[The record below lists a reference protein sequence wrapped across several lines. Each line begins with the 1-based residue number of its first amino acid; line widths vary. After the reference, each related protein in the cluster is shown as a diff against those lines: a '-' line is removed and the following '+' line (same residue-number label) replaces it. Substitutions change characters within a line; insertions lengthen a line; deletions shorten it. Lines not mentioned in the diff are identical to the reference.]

1 MDTNDNSKTKSKV
14 VIVGTGMVGMSY
26 AYSLFNQG
34 TVKELVLIDI
44 DKERAE
50 GEAMDLNHG
59 LSYAPRKM
67 KIYAGEYSDCTDAD
81 IVVITAGVSQK
92 EGETRID
99 LLNRNAAIMKIVVGQ
114 IMKND
119 FGGILLVASN
129 PVDILTYVAWKTSG
143 LPSSRVIGS
152 GTSLDT
158 ARLRFE
164 IAKKV
169 NISVKNIHAYIM
181 GEHGDS
187 EFVCW
192 SQAYVGA
199 KPLVDMIESLEG
211 IDFKDLEEI
220 HDSVKNAAYE
230 IIKRKKATYYGIGMT
245 LVSITASI
253 LNDENRIVPIS
264 VYNDGVYDIEKDV
277 YIGLPAVLN
286 AEGVNHV
293 LKLKLN
299 DKEQEQL
306 KHSANLL
313 KGVLNQME
321 Y

>member
-1 MDTNDNSKTKSKV
+1 MTLTSRSKSKV
-14 VIVGTGMVGMSY
+14 VIIGTGMVGMSY
-26 AYSLFNQG
+26 AYSLLNQG

-44 DKERAE
+44 DKERAT

-59 LSYAPRKM
+59 LSFAPRKM
-67 KIYAGEYSDCTDAD
+67 KIFAGQYSDCKDAD

-99 LLNRNAAIMKIVVGQ
+99 LLNRNATIIKSVVDQVMKSQFDGI
-114 IMKND
+114 
-119 FGGILLVASN
+119 ILLASN
-129 PVDILTYVAWKTSG
+129 PVDILTYVAWKASG
-143 LPSSRVIGS
+143 LPASKVIGS

-164 IAKKV
+164 IAQKI
-169 NISVKNIHAYIM
+169 NISIKNIHAYIM

-192 SQAYVGA
+192 SKAYVGA
-199 KPLVDMIESLEG
+199 KPIVDVIETMEE

-220 HDSVKNAAYE
+220 HTSVKNAAYE

-245 LVSITASI
+245 LVSITSAI
-253 LNDENRIVPIS
+253 INDENSIIPIS
-264 VYNDGVYDIEKDV
+264 VYNGGAYDIVKDL

-286 AEGVNHV
+286 AEGVHHV
-293 LKLKLN
+293 VKLKLN
-299 DKEQEQL
+299 DIEQEQL
-306 KHSANLL
+306 EHSANLL
-313 KGVLNQME
+313 KGILNQME

>member
-1 MDTNDNSKTKSKV
+1 MTPTSRSKSKV
-14 VIVGTGMVGMSY
+14 VIIGTGMVGMSY
-26 AYSLFNQG
+26 AYSLLNQG

-44 DKERAE
+44 DKERAT

-59 LSYAPRKM
+59 LSFAPRKM
-67 KIYAGEYSDCTDAD
+67 KIFAGQYSDCKDAD

-99 LLNRNAAIMKIVVGQ
+99 LLNRNATIIKSVVDQVMKSQFDGI
-114 IMKND
+114 
-119 FGGILLVASN
+119 ILLASN
-129 PVDILTYVAWKTSG
+129 PVDILTYVAWKASG
-143 LPSSRVIGS
+143 LPASKVIGS

-164 IAKKV
+164 IAQKI
-169 NISVKNIHAYIM
+169 NISIKNIHAYIM

-192 SQAYVGA
+192 SKAYVGA
-199 KPLVDMIESLEG
+199 KPIVDVIETMEE

-220 HDSVKNAAYE
+220 HTSVKNAAYE

-245 LVSITASI
+245 LVSITSAI
-253 LNDENRIVPIS
+253 INDENSIIPIS
-264 VYNDGVYDIEKDV
+264 VYNGGAYDVVKDL

-286 AEGVNHV
+286 AEGVHHV
-293 LKLKLN
+293 VKLKLN
-299 DKEQEQL
+299 DIEQEQL
-306 KHSANLL
+306 DHSANLL
-313 KGVLNQME
+313 KGILNQMK

>member
-1 MDTNDNSKTKSKV
+1 MTPTSRSKSKV
-14 VIVGTGMVGMSY
+14 VIIGTGMVGMSY
-26 AYSLFNQG
+26 AYSLLNQG

-44 DKERAE
+44 DKERAT

-59 LSYAPRKM
+59 LSFAPRKM
-67 KIYAGEYSDCTDAD
+67 KIFAGQYSDCKDAD

-99 LLNRNAAIMKIVVGQ
+99 LLNRNATIIKSVVDQVMKSQFDGI
-114 IMKND
+114 
-119 FGGILLVASN
+119 ILLASN
-129 PVDILTYVAWKTSG
+129 PVDILTYVAWKASG
-143 LPSSRVIGS
+143 LPASKVIGS

-164 IAKKV
+164 IAQKI
-169 NISVKNIHAYIM
+169 NISIKNIHAYIM

-192 SQAYVGA
+192 SKAYVGA
-199 KPLVDMIESLEG
+199 KPIVDVIETMEE

-220 HDSVKNAAYE
+220 HTSVKNAAYE

-245 LVSITASI
+245 LVSITSAI
-253 LNDENRIVPIS
+253 INDENSIIPIS
-264 VYNDGVYDIEKDV
+264 VYNGGAYDIVKDL

-286 AEGVNHV
+286 AEGVHHV
-293 LKLKLN
+293 VKLKLN
-299 DKEQEQL
+299 DIEQEQL
-306 KHSANLL
+306 EHSANLL
-313 KGVLNQME
+313 KGILNQME